1 MPWVVLL
8 PAVARDIRHRQVS
21 LGDIELHVAEQGEGK
36 PVLLVHGFPELWY
49 SWRHQ
54 IAALAD
60 AGYCAVAPD
69 MRGFGRSSAPEAV
82 EAYDIVEL
90 CSDVLGLLDD
100 LGAEQAAIAGHDWGA
115 TVAWH
120 FALMHPE
127 RTACVAGLSVPI
139 VPNPPAAPIGLMRE
153 HLGEDFYIVWFQEP
167 GVADQ
172 ALARDVRRT
181 LLTPAVWTAAWAA
194 DESENARVPAFMTE
208 QDVTLYVEEY
218 ERTGFTGGLNWYR
231 NIDRNRERTLEYDDR
246 KIDMPALFMAG
257 TRDSTMK
264 WMSPE
269 VMDGRVSDLR
279 SELVDGAGHWLQQE
293 RPDEVNR
300 ALLSLLEDAGW

>member
-1 MPWVVLL
+1 M
-8 PAVARDIRHRQVS
+8 AGDIRHRQLQ
-21 LGDIELHVAEQGEGK
+21 LGEIELHVAEQGEGR
-36 PVLLVHGFPELWY
+36 PVLLLHGFPELWY

-54 IAALAD
+54 MAALAD
-60 AGYCAVAPD
+60 AGYRAVAPD
-69 MRGFGRSSAPEAV
+69 MRGFGRSSAPTAV
-82 EAYDIVEL
+82 EAYDIAEL
-90 CSDVLGLLDD
+90 CSDVAGLLDD
-100 LGAEQAAIAGHDWGA
+100 LGAEKAAVAGHDWGA

-139 VPNPPAAPIGLMRE
+139 VANPPAAPIGLMRE

-208 QDVTLYVEEY
+208 QDVTVYVEEY

-300 ALLSLLEDAGW
+300 ALLTLLEDAGW